1 MFAVV
6 SVWESVVRNALG
18 YAACL
23 LDPGDSLHI
32 RFCGFAGA
40 LAVDT
45 RANRSTDF
53 LVWNNADTGVKR
65 AEWLLP
71 STRTIPQDDENDQ
84 SVYAPRMVAESF

>member
-1 MFAVV
+1 MPPAGLVV
-6 SVWESVVRNALG
+6 CIQAGRT
-18 YAACL
+18 AARR
-23 LDPGDSLHI
+23 GHI

-45 RANRSTDF
+45 RANSSTDF